1 MKVDHVFVEPKLVVG
16 NLAVGNLAVGS
27 YEILLKYRIR
37 EMFRGTAGVEQFLG
51 ENLFKGVP
59 CFEI

>member
-1 MKVDHVFVEPKLVVG
+1 MIVIDMKVDHVFVETK
-16 NLAVGNLAVGS
+16 LAVGS

-51 ENLFKGVP
+51 ENLFRGVP
-59 CFEI
+59 YFEI

>member
-1 MKVDHVFVEPKLVVG
+1 MIVIDMKVDHVFVETK
-16 NLAVGNLAVGS
+16 LAVGS
-27 YEILLKYRIR
+27 YEIFLKYRIR

-51 ENLFKGVP
+51 ENLFRGVP